1 MRGQLDKVRVE
12 REERIRE
19 DIRINGPKWIPEINR
34 HFMDADNSTTDFG
47 EGPQFLMFPWDHN
60 FFACHSPTVCL
71 RLKVHFHVSHRLL
84 VESCIHIFAC
94 CRLTF
99 SVSSN
104 LLDTSSCK

>member
-47 EGPQFLMFPWDHN
+47 ICPQCLISLGIMIIL
-60 FFACHSPTVCL
+60 FAIAQLCACA
-71 RLKVHFHVSHRLL
+71 LK
-84 VESCIHIFAC
+84 C
-94 CRLTF
+94 TF
-99 SVSSN
+99 TYRVGC
-104 LLDTSSCK
+104 T